1 MHFCSVVVHR
11 LILKTLQQVVT
22 WHVSRYTI
30 LQDIIKFD
38 EKGDYHLLLTFQ
50 KNVSNCLSLYNNHKT
65 NIEVMCIINHQ
76 IKDSICNLCNTCII
90 LNFLYSK
97 LNFQFQKV
105 CDSFK
110 YDLFF
115 KLLYICFLHVFLPIG
130 KHFLQSTPYLLVL
143 LIHLHINIRYIFYD
157 KKRILLHTMKR
168 L

>member
-11 LILKTLQQVVT
+11 LIRKTLQQVVT

-65 NIEVMCIINHQ
+65 NIEVMCIINHW
-76 IKDSICNLCNTCII
+76 IKDSICNFCNTCII

-97 LNFQFQKV
+97 LHFRLIHFSNNCTFV
-105 CDSFK
+105 SFM
-110 YDLFF
+110 YSCPLENISYS
-115 KLLYICFLHVFLPIG
+115 LLPICW
-130 KHFLQSTPYLLVL
+130 YC
-143 LIHLHINIRYIFYD
+143 
-157 KKRILLHTMKR
+157 
-168 L
+168 